1 MSTWISKGRAALA
14 LSVLGGLAAC
24 APGGTG
30 ATATRAVV
38 VSGGAVTIS
47 GPAGYCIDRAA
58 TRDRAE
64 GAFVLLGTCA
74 ALSGVARPGM
84 PAAPAV
90 LTATVRP
97 GAPQG
102 VPFSRSFP
110 AMARFLRATLG
121 RAALS
126 RSGQAGTVSL
136 AEVLSRGEVL
146 YLRVRD
152 TSAGNGQPME
162 PEYWRAILG
171 LRGQI
176 VTLSAL
182 GLRERPLPAAEKRR
196 VLEAFVAQVQTAN
209 RAAP

>member
-1 MSTWISKGRAALA
+1 MSTWISKGAIALLLTAALA
-14 LSVLGGLAAC
+14 ACLPGDTGG
-24 APGGTG
+24 
-30 ATATRAVV
+30 TATRAVA
-38 VSGGAVTIS
+38 VSGGAVTIA
-47 GPAGYCIDRAA
+47 GPAGYCIDRGAL
-58 TRDRAE
+58 RNGAE

-74 ALSGVARPGM
+74 ALAGVPRPGM

-102 VPFSRSFP
+102 APLSESFA
-110 AMARFLRATLG
+110 AMARFLRASPG

-126 RSGQAGTVSL
+126 RSGRAGTVSV
-136 AEVLSRGEVL
+136 AEVRSRGEVL

-152 TSAGNGQPME
+152 TSASPGQPVE
-162 PEYWRAILG
+162 AEYWRAILS

-182 GLRERPLPAAEKRR
+182 GLRDRPLPAAEKRR
-196 VLEAFVAQVQTAN
+196 VLEAFVAQVQAAN
-209 RAAP
+209 RAPAS